1 MGFPKV
7 KPPALELVDAVPE
20 KLKGLELVDAAAKL
34 KAFEGPVLLN
44 NIKLC
49 RIILYFQKVMVK

>member
-1 MGFPKV
+1 MEPVGFPKV

-34 KAFEGPVLLN
+34 KPFEGPVL
-44 NIKLC
+44 
-49 RIILYFQKVMVK
+49 